1 MICAF
6 FGHRDAPRS
15 ITPTLE
21 KTIIKIIEQYPD
33 ITFYVGTHGG
43 FDRMVISLLKKISAE
58 YTMISCA
65 VILAYLPTD
74 KTNTMCCDLPTIYP
88 EGIEC
93 VPKKYAVSFR
103 NDWIVRQ
110 ADMVVC
116 YITHDF
122 GGAAKF
128 VEKARKKGKIIYN
141 VSKNEILDTNKIDLP
156 KI

>member
-1 MICAF
+1 
-6 FGHRDAPRS
+6 
-15 ITPTLE
+15 
-21 KTIIKIIEQYPD
+21 
-33 ITFYVGTHGG
+33 
-43 FDRMVISLLKKISAE
+43 MVISLLKKISAE

>member
-1 MICAF
+1 
-6 FGHRDAPRS
+6 
-15 ITPTLE
+15 
-21 KTIIKIIEQYPD
+21 
-33 ITFYVGTHGG
+33 
-43 FDRMVISLLKKISAE
+43 MVISLLKKLSE
-58 YTMISCA
+58 KYTMISCA

-74 KTNTMCCDLPTIYP
+74 KTNIICCDLPTIYP
-88 EGIEC
+88 EGIEYI
-93 VPKKYAVSFR
+93 PPKYAVSYR

-141 VSKNEILDTNKIDLP
+141 VSKSEILDTNKIDLP
-156 KI
+156 KR